1 MFAISP
7 LQYVSHPVYEEM
19 KRQVS
24 WGQHDILLTHNILEF
39 LCSVVLLFVFIHYSF
54 NTCQSHPVGS
64 LRNDLNNLKAH
75 CFSFSDLYSN
85 KNVKQYCDITVI
97 SPMVC
102 IRLSD
107 AKLGFSKKV

>member
-1 MFAISP
+1 MIF
-7 LQYVSHPVYEEM
+7 
-19 KRQVS
+19 
-24 WGQHDILLTHNILEF
+24 ILLTHNYQEF

-64 LRNDLNNLKAH
+64 LRNDLSNLKAH
-75 CFSFSDLYSN
+75 YFSFGDLYSN
-85 KNVKQYCDITVI
+85 KHVKQYCDIAAI

-102 IRLSD
+102 IGLSD